1 MVLKLITEGHKY
13 FTKLYIEVADQTFD
27 LVNRIM
33 GIKVFPNRI
42 HPFLLIFKRDA
53 ILAEFFIYATK
64 ISKIKSRN

>member
-33 GIKVFPNRI
+33 GIKVLINS
-42 HPFLLIFKRDA
+42 PFLILIFRKG
-53 ILAEFFIYATK
+53 LQFWQN
-64 ISKIKSRN
+64 ISFMQQKYRR